1 MGGDDE
7 PFSSGIRVRVG
18 VRVREGGG
26 QMGVGVL
33 FEILFES

>member
-7 PFSSGIRVRVG
+7 LFSLGIWVRVG
-18 VRVREGGG
+18 VRVRKGGG
-26 QMGVGVL
+26 KMGVGVL